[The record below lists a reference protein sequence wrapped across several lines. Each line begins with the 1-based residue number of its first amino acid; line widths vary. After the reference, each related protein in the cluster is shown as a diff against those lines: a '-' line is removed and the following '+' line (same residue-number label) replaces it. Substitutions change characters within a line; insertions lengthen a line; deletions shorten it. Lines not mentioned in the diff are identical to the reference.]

1 VIGHDGCGTR
11 SIKGAP
17 LEYLIFGFGFI
28 VFLPFAI
35 WAVSTGVQHSRFERT
50 RLEKRGLEVEK

>member
-1 VIGHDGCGTR
+1 
-11 SIKGAP
+11 

-35 WAVSTGVQHSRFERT
+35 WAVSTGVQHSRFE
-50 RLEKRGLEVEK
+50 KRMRAANASAHAVEVEK

>member
-1 VIGHDGCGTR
+1 M
-11 SIKGAP
+11 
-17 LEYLIFGFGFI
+17 EYLIFGFGFI

-35 WAVSTGVQHSRFERT
+35 WAVATGVQHSRFERT

>member
-1 VIGHDGCGTR
+1 
-11 SIKGAP
+11 

-35 WAVSTGVQHSRFERT
+35 WAVSTGVQHSRFEKT
-50 RLEKRGLEVEK
+50 RLVKSAPEVEK